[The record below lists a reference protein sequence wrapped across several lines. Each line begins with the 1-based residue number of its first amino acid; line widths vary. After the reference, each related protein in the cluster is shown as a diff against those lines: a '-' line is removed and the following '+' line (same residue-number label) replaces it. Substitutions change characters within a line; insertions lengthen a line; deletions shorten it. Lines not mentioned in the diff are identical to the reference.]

1 MEKILRIAIIII
13 LFAGRSALYSQI
25 LIPETPPKL
34 SASAASKLPGF
45 SVSPYFDEQVRT
57 VYFEP
62 EVRAVINAPSA
73 GTFDPSK
80 PVKLALFALPNGN
93 TIEWTVGKALRNGD
107 DWHYDIQHIAAQTR
121 FIRNMVTEYNLVTVY
136 LETSQKS
143 WPAWRTK
150 YANNAQLISKIVD
163 SVKNIFGGYST
174 SIILTGHSG
183 GGSFTFGYLN
193 SVSKIPD
200 YIERISFLDSN
211 YGYDDSYGPKFSGW
225 LKSSQSHY
233 LSVIAYNDSVA
244 LLDGKPIVSATGGTW
259 YRSKMMYGYLSRE
272 FPFTAEEN
280 ADFIKYISSTGRI
293 KILLKQNPERKILHT
308 VQVEL
313 NGFIQGLLAGT
324 QYESRGYTYYGPR
337 AYTPLVQNEI
347 PMPSNLKIPVRPASA
362 RTGSEFMNAVKDMTF
377 ENREEEIL
385 KEISAGNIPEFLR
398 ELKTIKSEFTDT
410 RGIKHKVYYQVM
422 PDYLSIGNDKNFCRI
437 PVGPVTAQKIA
448 TLFGAVMPTPK
459 LVDDIYLNSDLK
471 LAPVTYTPVGNQ
483 NELVPK
489 FVEHNTAIEA
499 QRKNSGLPPG
509 VLIGGIKK
517 DVVISNKITDPARP
531 GHVVI
536 YGWHKTDGTPI
547 QPLTNIHSGSYV
559 DYSHGIR
566 LLNRQII
573 VDSAIMNITDVLKNE
588 DLYKMLSNESGV
600 MAQPG
605 YLADAEIPA
614 VPASF
619 GVLSGQSG
627 ILNIRVKPDTSAKK
641 YKVLL
646 NRDGSVST
654 DTLIVMPDDMTIKNL
669 LNDSLYYIRVSAV
682 NTAGESAES
691 EMLAGIPTDEKPG
704 MIFVHGFDRTSA
716 GNTRNFLG
724 RHISAFRSA
733 GIGSAVSATNDAVL
747 DGLFS
752 LNDYKAADYIL
763 GDESTVNETFS
774 TYEQILVKSFLQNG
788 GSLFVS
794 GSEIAWDLD
803 AKGTASDK
811 TFLHEYLRTGY
822 LADAPNGTPGVFYR
836 AEALPGSFAEGLPA
850 FGFDNGNFGTI
861 NVKYPDALKAVAGG
875 GVFLKYSGVD
885 TSKGCAGVC
894 YSGKFPGGTL
904 SGHVV
909 LMGFP
914 FESVYPAKLR
924 TDLAGRIIGYFG
936 IASAIKEEKFN
947 VVPEHFALEQNY
959 PNPFNAST
967 VISYSVPSSGTV
979 TLSVFDALGREVK
992 KLSNEYHTAGQYKA
1006 VFDGTGLASG
1016 IYIYTLRTGS
1026 AAESKKCLLLK

>member
-1 MEKILRIAIIII
+1 MKNILRIVFCVI
-13 LFAGRSALYSQI
+13 LFTCNSALHSQI
-25 LIPETPPKL
+25 LTPGEVPQV
-34 SASAASKLPGF
+34 SSGAASKLPGF
-45 SVSPYFDEQVRT
+45 SVSPYFDEQIRT
-57 VYFEP
+57 VSFEP

-73 GTFDPSK
+73 ERFDPSK
-80 PVKLALFALPNGN
+80 PVKLALYALPNGN
-93 TIEWTVGKALRNGD
+93 TIEWTAGKLLKSGD

-143 WPAWRTK
+143 WPTWRSK
-150 YANNAQLISKIVD
+150 YADNAQLISKMVD
-163 SVKNIFGGYST
+163 SVKNIFRAYST

-193 SVSKIPD
+193 SISKIPD

-211 YGYDDSYGPKFSGW
+211 YGYDDSFGPKLSAW
-225 LKSSQSHY
+225 LRSSQLHY

-259 YRSKMMYGYLSRE
+259 YRSKMMYKYLKSQ
-272 FPFTAEEN
+272 FTFSAEEN
-280 ADFIKYISSTGRI
+280 ADFIKYISAEGRT

-324 QYESRGYTYYGPR
+324 QYESQGYIYFGPR
-337 AYTPLVQNEI
+337 AYTSLIHNEI
-347 PMPSNLKIPVRPASA
+347 PMPSALIIPVRPASA

-377 ENREEEIL
+377 DQREEEIL

-410 RGIKHKVYYQVM
+410 RGIKHNVYYQAM
-422 PDYLSIGNDKNFCRI
+422 PDYLSIGSNQDFCRI
-437 PVGPVTAQKIA
+437 PMGPVTAQKIA
-448 TLFGAVMPTPK
+448 SLFGAVMPTAK

-471 LAPVTYTPVGNQ
+471 LPPVTYTPVGNQ

-489 FVEHNTAIEA
+489 FVEHNSAIET
-499 QRKNSGLPPG
+499 QRKNSGSPLG
-509 VLIGGIKK
+509 VLVGGIKK

-547 QPLTNIHSGSYV
+547 QPLTNIHSGSYT

-573 VDSAIMNITDVLKNE
+573 VDSKLMNVNEVLKNE
-588 DLYKMLSNESGV
+588 DLYKLLSNESGV
-600 MAQPG
+600 MTQPG
-605 YLADAEIPA
+605 YLADTEMPA
-614 VPASF
+614 VPSSF
-619 GVLSGQSG
+619 GVRSGESG
-627 ILNIRVKPDTSAKK
+627 VLNIIAKPDTSAKK

-646 NRDGSVST
+646 KREGSVSA
-654 DTLIVMPDDMTIKNL
+654 DTLIVLPDDMTIKDL
-669 LNDSLYYIRVSAV
+669 LNDSLYYVRISAV
-682 NTAGESAES
+682 NTAGESAFS
-691 EMLAGIPTDEKPG
+691 EMLAGIPTAEKPG
-704 MIFVHGFDRTSA
+704 MIFVHGFDRASA
-716 GNTRNFLG
+716 GNTRDFMG

-774 TYEQILVKSFLQNG
+774 TNEQILVKSFLQNG

-803 AKGTASDK
+803 AKGTVADK
-811 TFLHEYLRTGY
+811 TFIHEYLRTSY
-822 LADAPNGTPGVFYR
+822 HADAPNGTPGVFYR
-836 AEALPGSFAEGLPA
+836 AEAMPGSFADGLPV
-850 FGFDNGNFGTI
+850 FSFDNGNFGTI
-861 NVKYPDALKAVAGG
+861 NVKYPDALKAVNGG
-875 GVFLKYSGVD
+875 EMFLKYSGVD
-885 TSKGCAGVC
+885 TSKGYAGVC
-894 YSGKFPGGTL
+894 YRGKFPGGL
-904 SGHVV
+904 SIGHVV

-914 FESVYPAKLR
+914 FESVYPSQLR
-924 TDLAGRIIGYFG
+924 IQLAGKIITYFG
-936 IASAIKEEKFN
+936 IAAGTEDEKPGAL
-947 VVPEHFALEQNY
+947 PEQFTLEQNY

-967 VISYSVPSSGTV
+967 VISYSVPVSGTV

-992 KLSNEYHTAGQYKA
+992 KLSSEYHTAGHYKA
-1006 VFDGTGLASG
+1006 LFDGTGLASG

-1026 AAESKKCLLLK
+1026 AVESKKCLLLK